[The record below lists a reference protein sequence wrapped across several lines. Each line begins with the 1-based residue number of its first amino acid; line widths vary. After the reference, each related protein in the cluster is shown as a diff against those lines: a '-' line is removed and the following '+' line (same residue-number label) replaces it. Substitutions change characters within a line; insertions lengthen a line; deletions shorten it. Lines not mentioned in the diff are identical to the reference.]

1 MQDEWL
7 IGLIV
12 DLLAPAELLQAGR
25 PRDPGSCGEVDF

>member
-7 IGLIV
+7 IRLIV

-25 PRDPGSCGEVDF
+25 EILEAGEVDF